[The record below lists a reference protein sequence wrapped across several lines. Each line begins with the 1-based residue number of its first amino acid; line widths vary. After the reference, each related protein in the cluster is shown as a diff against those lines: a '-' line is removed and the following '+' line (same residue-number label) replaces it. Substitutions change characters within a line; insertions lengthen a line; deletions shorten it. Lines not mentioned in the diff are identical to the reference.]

1 MTATSSGRTVGGEEQ
16 QKARAVRGL
25 GNPMGR
31 GPTASDREGR
41 SAAAAAGGVRVFE
54 GEPRLLEVA
63 LVVQG
68 DAVQVLGAE
77 SVHEAA
83 YAGALDH
90 DVVVGGLVFDAEA
103 VFEARAPARQ
113 HADAQAGGLGGHLLL
128 RHELADLDRGL
139 VGHGQGDGSGT
150 LRRRHCDPP
159 VTCELRKSRRPCQ
172 LSPHEARALMRL
184 TPADWLVVALYF
196 LFNIAVG
203 LYYKGRAGKST
214 AEYFLSG
221 RNVPWWLAG
230 TSMVATTFA
239 ADTPL
244 VVTGLVAQNGVA
256 GNWLWWNLL
265 ASGMLTVFFY
275 ARLWRRAGVMTDIE
289 FSEIRYAGPPAAFLR
304 GFRALYLGLLINC
317 IILGW
322 VNLAMAKILQLVF
335 GVSKG
340 DALWIVVGMIALTSA
355 ISTLSGLWGVLV
367 TDLFQFVIKMGMVIV
382 LAVVAVQAVGGIE
395 AMRVKLA
402 AIDQLRGATTG
413 GQGSVLSFVP
423 DVGSAWMPMITFFV
437 YIAVNWW
444 ATWYPGAEPGGGGY
458 VAQRMLSA
466 KDEKHSLLATLWFN
480 IAHYAVRPWPWI
492 LVALA
497 SLILFPGLA
506 DPETGYIWVLIDYLP
521 SSLRGLM
528 IAAFAAAYMSTIA
541 TQLNWGASYLINDF
555 WRRFVKREATDQYYV
570 TASKV
575 ATVFLTLISAVVTF
589 YMGSIGGAWK
599 VLIVTGAGTGGV
611 LLLRWYWWR
620 INAWSE
626 VSAMIAAFV
635 VSVTLQ
641 AGFGYDTDQPK
652 QFALIMIATVAITT
666 IVWLAVTFLTAP
678 ESESTLVAY
687 YRRTRPSRTGWGAV
701 AARAPDVRPS
711 TDGLANLLDWVAGCV
726 LVYGALFGVGKLLLH
741 DPLPGILML
750 GLSALAG
757 GVIYRDL
764 SRRGWSTVVE

>member
-1 MTATSSGRTVGGEEQ
+1 
-16 QKARAVRGL
+16 
-25 GNPMGR
+25 
-31 GPTASDREGR
+31 
-41 SAAAAAGGVRVFE
+41 
-54 GEPRLLEVA
+54 
-63 LVVQG
+63 
-68 DAVQVLGAE
+68 
-77 SVHEAA
+77 
-83 YAGALDH
+83 
-90 DVVVGGLVFDAEA
+90 
-103 VFEARAPARQ
+103 
-113 HADAQAGGLGGHLLL
+113 
-128 RHELADLDRGL
+128 
-139 VGHGQGDGSGT
+139 
-150 LRRRHCDPP
+150 
-159 VTCELRKSRRPCQ
+159 
-172 LSPHEARALMRL
+172 MRL
-184 TPADWLVVALYF
+184 DWLDWSIIALYF
-196 LFNIAVG
+196 AFNVAVG
-203 LYYKGRAGKST
+203 LYYKRRASRDT
-214 AEYFLSG
+214 AEFFLSG

-244 VVTGLVAQNGVA
+244 VVTGLVARNGIA

-289 FSEIRYAGPPAAFLR
+289 FSELRYAGPPAAFLR

-335 GVSKG
+335 SISKG
-340 DALWIVVGMIALTSA
+340 EALWIVVGLIVLTSA

-382 LAVVAVQAVGGIE
+382 LAVVAVDAVGGIE
-395 AMRVKLA
+395 AMKAKLA
-402 AIDQLRGATTG
+402 VIDRVRAASGSR
-413 GQGSVLSFVP
+413 GSVLSFVP
-423 DVGSAWMPMITFFV
+423 EVGSAWMPMLTFFV

-497 SLILFPGLA
+497 SLILFPGLK
-506 DPETGYIWVLIDYLP
+506 DPEAGYIRVMIDYLP

-528 IAAFAAAYMSTIA
+528 VAAFAAAFMSTIA
-541 TQLNWGASYLINDF
+541 TQLNWGASYLVNDF
-555 WRRFVKREATDQYYV
+555 YRRFVRRDASEPHYVLASRLAT
-570 TASKV
+570 ALL
-575 ATVFLTLISAVVTF
+575 TVISAAVAF
-589 YMGSIGGAWK
+589 RIESIGGAWK
-599 VLIVTGAGTGGV
+599 LLIITGAGTGAV

-626 VSAMIAAFV
+626 VAAMITAFV
-635 VSVTLQ
+635 VSVLLQ
-641 AGFGYDTDQPK
+641 TVGGLDSDRPLD
-652 QFALIMIATVAITT
+652 FARIVLVTVAVTT
-666 IVWLAVTFLTAP
+666 VVWLVVTFATRP
-678 ESESTLVAY
+678 EMDATLVAF
-687 YRRTRPSRTGWGAV
+687 YRRTRPSRLGWGPV

-741 DPLPGILML
+741 ETLPGILML
-750 GLSALAG
+750 GVGAIG
-757 GVIYRDL
+757 GVVIYRDL
-764 SRRGWSTVVE
+764 SRRGWRSVVE